1 MVITIQAQ
9 YFRAE
14 FMLETDK
21 LMIAINDRIKS
32 RRPRDG
38 HFTKCRAKYH
48 IVNHATN
55 SLIGYFREYDDKTK

>member
-32 RRPRDG
+32 RKSQNVGPNI
-38 HFTKCRAKYH
+38 TL
-48 IVNHATN
+48 
-55 SLIGYFREYDDKTK
+55 LIMRLIH